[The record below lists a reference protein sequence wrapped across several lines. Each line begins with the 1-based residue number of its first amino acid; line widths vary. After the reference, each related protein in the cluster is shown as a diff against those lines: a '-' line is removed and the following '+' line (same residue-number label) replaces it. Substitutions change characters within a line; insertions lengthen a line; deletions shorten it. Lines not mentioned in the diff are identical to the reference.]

1 MAVLQLPSY
10 FKMKAFFITHD
21 ANNKGIIPLIRA
33 QVVSCNHLRPPP
45 LLIGTLKA
53 LIVLLS
59 NLVQETP
66 PKKVQKNYDV
76 TQKWQDTC
84 V

>member
-1 MAVLQLPSY
+1 M
-10 FKMKAFFITHD
+10 
-21 ANNKGIIPLIRA
+21 
-33 QVVSCNHLRPPP
+33 VSCNHLRPPP